1 MGNKLNPLFFEK
13 FVKPVGDF
21 LIGLGTRFFE
31 AFENIQVE
39 FDKLFGPDKT
49 FAERFDGF
57 LGLFKE
63 GGIIA
68 LVVMAASLVISLLL
82 IKDHIG
88 GFAGIKDSVDFLW
101 LNSSVYDGG
110 TLEPITFGFGI
121 YIDHV
126 TVMLLFV
133 ASFLCLLINIFSI
146 GYMNTDPINED
157 TISKLS
163 SSIKIIANGAV
174 GFGNIDIQAAKEKGI
189 TVTNTPDVLTD
200 ATADIQILLL
210 LGASR
215 KAYEGRIAAETQ
227 NWKWSWDFLL
237 GKQMSNKRL
246 GILGMGRIGRAVA
259 KRAKAFGMEIHY
271 HNRSKLSSDLED
283 GAIYH
288 KDIKSLFEKSEF
300 LSINCPA
307 TPETKNLI
315 NKETLSYL
323 EENTVIGNAARGDVV
338 DDDAMVEA
346 LKNGKVFA
354 YGLDVYNGEP
364 KIHPEYLKLKNIF
377 LLPHLGSATKRT
389 RWDMAYRAT
398 KNLEDFFWMEGLG
411 PFVLGAYF
419 ITFAVLGINLL
430 FPMIREKRLRFEL
443 RDKNNELRSNARF
456 EE

>member
-1 MGNKLNPLFFEK
+1 MKKKIFVTRRLLKENEEKLQNLFDVTLNKN
-13 FVKPVGDF
+13 
-21 LIGLGTRFFE
+21 
-31 AFENIQVE
+31 
-39 FDKLFGPDKT
+39 DKIYSPQEIINGSKNY
-49 FAERFDGF
+49 DGI
-57 LGLFKE
+57 L
-63 GGIIA
+63 
-68 LVVMAASLVISLLL
+68 
-82 IKDHIG
+82 
-88 GFAGIKDSVDFLW
+88 
-101 LNSSVYDGG
+101 SSV
-110 TLEPITFGFGI
+110 
-121 YIDHV
+121 
-126 TVMLLFV
+126 
-133 ASFLCLLINIFSI
+133 
-146 GYMNTDPINED
+146 TDPISAD

-163 SSIKIIANGAV
+163 NSIKIIANGAV

-227 NWKWSWDFLL
+227 SWKWSWDFLL

-271 HNRSKLSSDLED
+271 HNRSKLSPDLED

-288 KDIKSLFEKSEF
+288 KTIKDLFEQSEF
-300 LSINCPA
+300 LSLNCPA
-307 TPETKNLI
+307 TPETTKII
-315 NKETLSYL
+315 NKETISYL
-323 EENTVIGNAARGDVV
+323 KKNTVIGNAARGDIV

-346 LKNGKVFA
+346 IKNGTVFA

-398 KNLEDFFWMEGLG
+398 KNLEDFFLG
-411 PFVLGAYF
+411 KKPQDQV
-419 ITFAVLGINLL
+419 N
-430 FPMIREKRLRFEL
+430 
-443 RDKNNELRSNARF
+443 
-456 EE
+456 

>member
-1 MGNKLNPLFFEK
+1 MKK
-13 FVKPVGDF
+13 IFV
-21 LIGLGTRFFE
+21 TRRLLK
-31 AFENIQVE
+31 ENE
-39 FDKLFGPDKT
+39 DKLKELFDVTLNTNDKIYKP
-49 FAERFDGF
+49 EEIIEQSKGFDGI
-57 LGLFKE
+57 L
-63 GGIIA
+63 
-68 LVVMAASLVISLLL
+68 
-82 IKDHIG
+82 
-88 GFAGIKDSVDFLW
+88 
-101 LNSSVYDGG
+101 SSV
-110 TLEPITFGFGI
+110 
-121 YIDHV
+121 
-126 TVMLLFV
+126 
-133 ASFLCLLINIFSI
+133 
-146 GYMNTDPINED
+146 TDPINAE

-163 SSIKIIANGAV
+163 DSIKIIANGAV
-174 GFGNIDIQAAKEKGI
+174 GFGNIDIEAARKKNI

-215 KAYEGRIAAETQ
+215 KAYEGRLAAEKQ
-227 NWKWSWDFLL
+227 DWKWSWDFLL

-288 KDIKSLFEKSEF
+288 ETLKGLFEQSEF

-307 TPETKNLI
+307 TPETTKII
-315 NKETLSYL
+315 NKETLGYL
-323 EENTVIGNAARGDVV
+323 KKNTVIGNAARGDVV

-346 LKNGKVFA
+346 IKNGTVFA

-398 KNLEDFFWMEGLG
+398 KNLEDFFTGKK
-411 PFVLGAYF
+411 PQDQV
-419 ITFAVLGINLL
+419 N
-430 FPMIREKRLRFEL
+430 
-443 RDKNNELRSNARF
+443 
-456 EE
+456 

>member
-1 MGNKLNPLFFEK
+1 MKKKIFVTRRLLKENEEKLQNLFDVTLNKN
-13 FVKPVGDF
+13 
-21 LIGLGTRFFE
+21 
-31 AFENIQVE
+31 
-39 FDKLFGPDKT
+39 DKIYSPQEIINVSKNY
-49 FAERFDGF
+49 DGI
-57 LGLFKE
+57 L
-63 GGIIA
+63 
-68 LVVMAASLVISLLL
+68 
-82 IKDHIG
+82 
-88 GFAGIKDSVDFLW
+88 
-101 LNSSVYDGG
+101 SSV
-110 TLEPITFGFGI
+110 
-121 YIDHV
+121 
-126 TVMLLFV
+126 
-133 ASFLCLLINIFSI
+133 
-146 GYMNTDPINED
+146 TDPISAD

-163 SSIKIIANGAV
+163 NSIKIIANGAV

-227 NWKWSWDFLL
+227 SWKWSWDFLL

-288 KDIKSLFEKSEF
+288 KTIKDLFEQSEF
-300 LSINCPA
+300 LSLNCPA
-307 TPETKNLI
+307 TAETTKI
-315 NKETLSYL
+315 VNKETLSYL
-323 EENTVIGNAARGDVV
+323 KKNTVIGNAARGDIV

-346 LKNGKVFA
+346 IKNGTVFA

-398 KNLEDFFWMEGLG
+398 KNLEDFFSGKK
-411 PFVLGAYF
+411 PQDQV
-419 ITFAVLGINLL
+419 N
-430 FPMIREKRLRFEL
+430 
-443 RDKNNELRSNARF
+443 
-456 EE
+456 

>member
-1 MGNKLNPLFFEK
+1 MKKVFVTRKLLKENEQKLQELFEVKLN
-13 FVKPVGDF
+13 
-21 LIGLGTRFFE
+21 T
-31 AFENIQVE
+31 N
-39 FDKLFGPDKT
+39 DKIYS
-49 FAERFDGF
+49 AEEIIEGSNNCDGI
-57 LGLFKE
+57 L
-63 GGIIA
+63 
-68 LVVMAASLVISLLL
+68 
-82 IKDHIG
+82 
-88 GFAGIKDSVDFLW
+88 
-101 LNSSVYDGG
+101 SSV
-110 TLEPITFGFGI
+110 
-121 YIDHV
+121 
-126 TVMLLFV
+126 
-133 ASFLCLLINIFSI
+133 
-146 GYMNTDPINED
+146 TDPINSD

-174 GFGNIDIQAAKEKGI
+174 GFGNIDFKAARAKGI
-189 TVTNTPDVLTD
+189 SVTNTPDVLTD

-259 KRAKAFGMEIHY
+259 KRAKGFGMEIHY

-288 KDIKSLFEKSEF
+288 KNLKSLFEQSEF

-307 TPETKNLI
+307 TPETIKII
-315 NKETLSYL
+315 NRESLSYL
-323 EENTVIGNAARGDVV
+323 KDNTVVGNAARGDVV
-338 DDDAMVEA
+338 DDEAMVDA
-346 LKNGKVFA
+346 LKSEKIFA

-398 KNLEDFFWMEGLG
+398 KNLEDFFSDKKPKDL
-411 PFVLGAYF
+411 
-419 ITFAVLGINLL
+419 IN
-430 FPMIREKRLRFEL
+430 
-443 RDKNNELRSNARF
+443 
-456 EE
+456 